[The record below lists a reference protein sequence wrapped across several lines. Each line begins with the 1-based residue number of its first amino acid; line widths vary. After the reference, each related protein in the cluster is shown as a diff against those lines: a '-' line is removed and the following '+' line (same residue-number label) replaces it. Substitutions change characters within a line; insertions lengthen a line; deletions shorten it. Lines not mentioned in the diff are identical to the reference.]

1 MQKKIGIIGAGVV
14 GSAMATVLSRLGYEI
29 TGVHDIKPESTK
41 ALAEKISCTAFDDSA
56 ALAATADLIFI
67 TTNDSAIAQVV
78 DDLADRGAINDG
90 HVLIHMSG
98 AHASDI
104 MENARVLGTHLLS
117 LHPLQSFASLEQA
130 IDNLPGSV
138 FSIEGD
144 RDSYNI
150 AVCIVETLKG
160 EYFFIDKQSKPLYHA
175 GACVVSNYLVSL
187 FDLGVKLLKSTGIP
201 SELTVKALMPL
212 VKGTIHNLE
221 TLEVEQALTGPISRG
236 DITTVEEHLTCM
248 KQSVPGLLPLY
259 CTLGQFTVPIAQA
272 KGTAAPEK
280 LAAFAELFSRE
291 LATENV

>member
-104 MENARVLGTHLLS
+104 MENARVLGARLLS

-150 AVCIVETLKG
+150 AVCIVETLK
-160 EYFFIDKQSKPLYHA
+160 KK
-175 GACVVSNYLVSL
+175 
-187 FDLGVKLLKSTGIP
+187 
-201 SELTVKALMPL
+201 
-212 VKGTIHNLE
+212 
-221 TLEVEQALTGPISRG
+221 
-236 DITTVEEHLTCM
+236 
-248 KQSVPGLLPLY
+248 
-259 CTLGQFTVPIAQA
+259 
-272 KGTAAPEK
+272 
-280 LAAFAELFSRE
+280 
-291 LATENV
+291 

>member
-104 MENARVLGTHLLS
+104 MENARVLGAHLLS
-117 LHPLQSFASLEQA
+117 LHRRP
-130 IDNLPGSV
+130 DRKSV
-138 FSIEGD
+138 
-144 RDSYNI
+144 
-150 AVCIVETLKG
+150 V
-160 EYFFIDKQSKPLYHA
+160 
-175 GACVVSNYLVSL
+175 
-187 FDLGVKLLKSTGIP
+187 
-201 SELTVKALMPL
+201 
-212 VKGTIHNLE
+212 
-221 TLEVEQALTGPISRG
+221 
-236 DITTVEEHLTCM
+236 
-248 KQSVPGLLPLY
+248 
-259 CTLGQFTVPIAQA
+259 
-272 KGTAAPEK
+272 
-280 LAAFAELFSRE
+280 
-291 LATENV
+291 